1 VPIGGDRGVRD
12 RALRLNLLAIHLP
25 DIDLAAV
32 LTPENVAVAIAV
44 EIVDALDVPIAR
56 DRKAH
61 DSALRLNLLAI
72 HLPDID
78 LAAAVLTPENVAV
91 AIAVEVT
98 DALDVP
104 IGGDWGVRDSALRL
118 NLLAIH
124 HLPDIDL
131 AAAVLTPE
139 NVAVAIAVEIA
150 DALDVPIGGDWGVR
164 DSALR
169 LNLLAIHL
177 PDIDLAAAVLPP
189 ENVAVAVTIEVAD
202 ALDVPIV
209 GDWGVRRTALFF
221 DLADHSSPRN
231 RPARC
236 LAAREGRRSRRH

>member
-1 VPIGGDRGVRD
+1 MLV
-12 RALRLNLLAIHLP
+12 
-25 DIDLAAV
+25 
-32 LTPENVAVAIAV
+32 TE
-44 EIVDALDVPIAR
+44 DVPIVGDWGVR
-56 DRKAH
+56 

-78 LAAAVLTPENVAV
+78 LAAAVLPPEKV
-91 AIAVEVT
+91 AVEVAVEVA
-98 DALDVP
+98 DARDVP

-118 NLLAIH
+118 NLLAI

-169 LNLLAIHL
+169 CWSLATNERA
-177 PDIDLAAAVLPP
+177 P
-189 ENVAVAVTIEVAD
+189 
-202 ALDVPIV
+202 
-209 GDWGVRRTALFF
+209 TAT
-221 DLADHSSPRN
+221 
-231 RPARC
+231 RC
-236 LAAREGRRSRRH
+236 RA